1 MKITPVFNDPNAVP
15 IWSIEDIEIPN
26 PIQDACQQ
34 KDTWIAYPGHKN
46 GRYNHKEEHLL
57 CYGLKVNNLEK
68 INNTLIHFLKNQQD
82 YDFDSYFPV
91 AKFQS
96 KLDDSKFVFNIV
108 RDNPGFKQGPHKDN
122 RFVMCSTI
130 INLVDNDE
138 GAGTYYYDYFDYYT
152 KDKQTLIY
160 KGPSKKGTGLLH
172 VNTCVNLHEGWN
184 NTESNRFIA
193 FGNIEV

>member
-1 MKITPVFNDPNAVP
+1 MKITPVFNDLNAIPV
-15 IWSIEDIEIPN
+15 WNIEDIEIPDS
-26 PIQDACQQ
+26 IQDACQQ
-34 KDTWIAYPGHKN
+34 KDAWLAYTRHKN
-46 GRYNHKEEHLL
+46 GRYVHKEEYWLS
-57 CYGLKVNNLEK
+57 NSLEK
-68 INNTLIHFLKNQQD
+68 IGYSLIHFLKNQQD
-82 YDFDSYFPV
+82 YNFDSYYSV
-91 AKFQS
+91 TKFQS
-96 KLDDSKFVFNIV
+96 KLENSKFGFNIV
-108 RDNPGFKQGPHKDN
+108 KDNPGFKQDPHLDS

-160 KGPSKKGTGLLH
+160 KSPTKKGTGTLH